1 MKGLIV
7 QAGESKS
14 IVLLNNGKI
23 MSIKTPANCH
33 VGMVVSVKYNS
44 IIRILITIIAAIILI
59 ALGIFIGAKYF
70 GNIAG
75 TDPRNLWRGRHMH
88 RHMMEMRQL

>member
-7 QAGESKS
+7 QVGESKG

-23 MSIKTPANCH
+23 MPIKTPANCH
-33 VGMVVSVKYNS
+33 VGMIVSVKFNNS
-44 IIRILITIIAAIILI
+44 LRILIVTAAAIILI

-70 GNIAG
+70 GSSSG
-75 TDPRNLWRGRHMH
+75 TTPRNIWRGRQMH
-88 RHMMEMRQL
+88 RHMMEMRQ